1 MTADTVVKDVKPGQK
16 NLNVVF
22 IVLEIGK
29 MAVFVAIPIR

>member
-1 MTADTVVKDVKPGQK
+1 MNLLNDSLVSIKDIKTGQK

-29 MAVFVAIPIR
+29 CP